1 MSRIST
7 EERQD
12 MIIDEAIKIIHT
24 SGYQSFSIR
33 ELAKQVKISEPAIY
47 RHFLNKEDI
56 ILGILNRMIDFDYLL
71 EKDIST
77 KKTAK
82 NRLRQ
87 FILFHF
93 NFLEKNYE
101 MTSIIFS
108 EEIFNQSEILINKL
122 KMIIR
127 KRKDII
133 KTIIDDAKT
142 ANEIVEIETE
152 DLIRIIMGVIRINV
166 LEWRLSN
173 FKFSLLDRGKE
184 TIRTI
189 EKLIFIH

>member
-1 MSRIST
+1 MARLNT
-7 EERQD
+7 EERQN

-24 SGYQSFSIR
+24 DGYQALSIR
-33 ELAKQVKISEPAIY
+33 ELAKKVKISEPAIY

-82 NRLRQ
+82 NKLKQ
-87 FILFHF
+87 FIEFHF
-93 NFLEKNYE
+93 KFLEKNYE

-108 EEIFNQSEILINKL
+108 EEIFSQSNILANKL
-122 KMIIR
+122 KSVIK

-133 KTIIDDAKT
+133 KSIIEDAKV
-142 ANEIVEIETE
+142 ANEIVDIETD
-152 DLIRIIMGVIRINV
+152 DLVRIIMGVIRINV

-173 FKFSLLDRGKE
+173 FNFSLLERGKS
-184 TIRTI
+184 TIQTI
-189 EKLIFIH
+189 EKLIFIN